1 MKTRCAIPLRLSALV
16 LYAGILLPVQVGAQ
30 YSAPAK
36 PAVQEKK
43 ALSAPK
49 PAAAP
54 KVKKKNHEAAK
65 QYEEAMAAGDRKP
78 AGEPVQAI
86 AVCGP
91 KPFLCN
97 DTF

>member
-16 LYAGILLPVQVGAQ
+16 LCAGILLPVQVGAQ

-43 ALSAPK
+43 ALPAPK

-54 KVKKKNHEAAK
+54 KAKKKSYEAAK
-65 QYEEAMAAGDRKP
+65 QYEEAMAADKP

>member
-1 MKTRCAIPLRLSALV
+1 MKTRFAMPLRLSAL
-16 LYAGILLPVQVGAQ
+16 LLCAGVLLPVQVGAQ

-43 ALSAPK
+43 ALPAPK
-49 PAAAP
+49 PAATSRP
-54 KVKKKNHEAAK
+54 MKKFKADK
-65 QYEEAMAAGDRKP
+65 QYEEAVAAGEKKSV
-78 AGEPVQAI
+78 GKPVQAV

-91 KPFLCN
+91 QPFLCN